1 MLKILSWNVDSAT
14 TKKAALTAFCKTE
27 KYDIIILQET
37 LLRVGK
43 SFKINGY
50 NTYMTHSEGSDRGLA
65 ILVKSVI
72 PVNRV
77 PNPIACRPKVEVLAV
92 TLTLLNGE
100 LDIYNIYRKIHRE
113 HTGELD
119 VTQLFAHASA
129 RHTLIC
135 GDFNAHHG
143 VFSSPAGN
151 NESGE
156 HLASALGDFPDMCL
170 LNNGQPTHVR
180 GGRLDLSFISLPIR
194 HLATWNVHPTLTSD
208 HFAVSQ
214 LQTPHVS
221 HQCLHPLLNG
231 IKT

>member
-1 MLKILSWNVDSAT
+1 
-14 TKKAALTAFCKTE
+14 
-27 KYDIIILQET
+27 
-37 LLRVGK
+37 
-43 SFKINGY
+43 
-50 NTYMTHSEGSDRGLA
+50 MTHSEGSDRGLA

-72 PVNRV
+72 PVKRV
-77 PNPIACRPKVEVLAV
+77 PNPIACGPNVEVLAV
-92 TLTLLNGE
+92 TLTLLNRE

-143 VFSSPAGN
+143 VGLFSSPAGN

-156 HLASALGDFPDMCL
+156 HLASVLGDFPDMCL

-180 GGRLDLSFISLPIR
+180 GGRLDLSFISLPLR
-194 HLATWNVHPTLTSD
+194 HLATWNVHATLTSD
-208 HFAVSQ
+208 HFVVSLQ
-214 LQTPHVS
+214 LQTP
-221 HQCLHPLLNG
+221 QLPPMPPPPP
-231 IKT
+231 K